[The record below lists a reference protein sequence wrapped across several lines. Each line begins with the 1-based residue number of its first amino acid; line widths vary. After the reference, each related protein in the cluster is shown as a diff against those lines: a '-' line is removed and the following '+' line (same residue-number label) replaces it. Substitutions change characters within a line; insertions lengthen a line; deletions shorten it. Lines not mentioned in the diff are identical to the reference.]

1 MSAAFEKLRAIRVRI
16 AALRAAG
23 IDDYANLSALFNAL
37 EKIIPEATARRAVGV
52 GFYFAGN
59 MSSEM
64 SSEFEA
70 ELGNL
75 LNAIDGL
82 IKQSEGLSQ

>member
-1 MSAAFEKLRAIRVRI
+1 MSAAFEKLRAIREHI
-16 AALRAAG
+16 AALRAVG

-37 EKIIPEATARRAVGV
+37 EKIVPEAAARCVAGV
-52 GFYFAGN
+52 GFYLTGN
-59 MSSEM
+59 V
-64 SSEFEA
+64 SSEFEV

>member
-16 AALRAAG
+16 AALGAAG

-59 MSSEM
+59 MSSE
-64 SSEFEA
+64 FEA